1 VTDLKIFLDTAN
13 ISSIK
18 TFADMGVLDGI
29 TTNPTLIAKENRD
42 FLELVSEILQ
52 IVQGPVNL
60 EVVSQNAD
68 GMLHEAH
75 NLASLGPNVVVK
87 FPMTSAGLQAVKTL
101 SKEGINTNITLVFSP
116 NQALLA
122 AKAGATYVSPFI
134 GRLDDAGHEGMKV
147 IEDTLQIYRNYEI
160 ETQVLVAS
168 IRHPVHVVDAAKL
181 GAHIATMPPDV
192 LEKMLKHP
200 LTDIGLKRFLD
211 DWQKAGL
218 KLPERGTLAA
228 KTRPLIQRAH

>member
-1 VTDLKIFLDTAN
+1 MKIFLDTAN
-13 ISSIK
+13 VSSIK

-29 TTNPTLIAKENRD
+29 TTNPTLIAKESRD
-42 FLELVSEILQ
+42 FLELVSEILE

-60 EVVSQNAD
+60 EVVSQNTE
-68 GMLHEAH
+68 GMLREAH

-87 FPMTSAGLQAVKTL
+87 CPMTSAGLVAVKTL
-101 SKEGINTNITLVFSP
+101 SKEGINTNVTLVFSP

-181 GAHIATMPPDV
+181 GAHVATMPPEV
-192 LEKMLKHP
+192 LEKMVKHP

-218 KLPERGTLAA
+218 KLPERGTLATKA
-228 KTRPLIQRAH
+228 RSLVQRA

>member
-1 VTDLKIFLDTAN
+1 
-13 ISSIK
+13 
-18 TFADMGVLDGI
+18 MGVLDGI

-42 FLELVSEILQ
+42 FLDLVSEILQ
-52 IVQGPVNL
+52 IVTGPVNL
-60 EVVSQNAD
+60 EVVSQNTD
-68 GMLHEAH
+68 EMLHEAH
-75 NLASLGPNVVVK
+75 NLASLSPNVVVK
-87 FPMTSAGLQAVKTL
+87 CPMTSAGLVAVKTL
-101 SKEGINTNITLVFSP
+101 SKEGINTNVTLVFSP

-181 GAHIATMPPDV
+181 GAHVATMPPDV
-192 LEKMLKHP
+192 LEKMVKHP

-218 KLPERGTLAA
+218 KLPERGTLVA
-228 KTRPLIQRAH
+228 KARPLVQRA

>member
-1 VTDLKIFLDTAN
+1 
-13 ISSIK
+13 
-18 TFADMGVLDGI
+18 MGVLDGI

-60 EVVSQNAD
+60 EVVSQTTE
-68 GMLHEAH
+68 GMLGEAH
-75 NLASLGPNVVVK
+75 NLASLSPNVVVK
-87 FPMTSAGLQAVKTL
+87 CPMTSAGLVAVKTL
-101 SKEGINTNITLVFSP
+101 SKEGINTNVTLVFSP

-181 GAHIATMPPDV
+181 GAHVATMPPDV
-192 LEKMLKHP
+192 LEKMVKHP

-228 KTRPLIQRAH
+228 KARPLVQRA